1 MTNAKVKVMQIRE
14 LKLDDLPIRV
24 EWMSDPKVYSSM
36 HFEVPILL
44 DNTIKWFEKN
54 KKNENR
60 RDVVFLDDNK
70 IVAFGGLTSIIRDTQ
85 MAELYIFVDPNSQ
98 HRGIGT
104 DATTLLCQWG
114 FSTLGLRKIYLYT
127 NEDNHAAIKAYEKC
141 GFVLE
146 GRHRL
151 EYKNN
156 SGDYKDRL
164 YFGLLKTD
172 LERCDFGNRIQ

>member
-1 MTNAKVKVMQIRE
+1 MQIRD
-14 LKLDDLPIRV
+14 LDLADLPIRV
-24 EWMSDPKVYSSM
+24 EWMNNPKVYSSM
-36 HFEVPILL
+36 HFDVPILL
-44 DNTIKWFEKN
+44 DNTIRWFEKN
-54 KKNENR
+54 KDNETR
-60 RDVVFLDDNK
+60 RDVVFIDNDRL
-70 IVAFGGLTSIIRDTQ
+70 VAFGGLTSITSDTK

-104 DATTLLCQWG
+104 ETTALLCQWG

-127 NEDNHAAIKAYEKC
+127 NEDNYSAIKVYNKC

-151 EYKNN
+151 EYMNH

-172 LERCDFGNRIQ
+172 IER